1 MSKDI
6 KKRTIAEAK
15 YIIKNWATVRETAFV
30 FKVSK
35 STVYKD
41 VAERL
46 KEYDIKLAQGVYKV
60 LMKNKT
66 ERHIRGGKATKIKY
80 SSKS

>member
-15 YIIKNWATVRETAFV
+15 YIIKNRATVRETGFV

-35 STVYKD
+35 INWLKVY
-41 VAERL
+41 
-46 KEYDIKLAQGVYKV
+46 
-60 LMKNKT
+60 
-66 ERHIRGGKATKIKY
+66 IRF
-80 SSKS
+80 